1 MTNTRTYICEV
12 CQKRFHFQE
21 VVPAPLVRKPI
32 AQLIQLDFPN
42 WSDTSNICHGD
53 LSSYRAKYVHSL
65 LESERGE
72 LTRLDREILAA
83 MQNHDLISSNVEHEF
98 DQSWSLGDKMADQL
112 ATWGGSWSFLILFAI
127 FMTIWILLNSVVL
140 LWKPVDPYP
149 FILLNLLLSCL
160 AAIQAP
166 IILMSQ
172 NRQET
177 KDRRRAQND
186 YQINLKAE
194 LEIKL
199 IHEKLDHI
207 LSRQW
212 EKLMQIQELQIE
224 QLSEINSIKKRSP

>member
-1 MTNTRTYICEV
+1 MTNTRTYMCEV
-12 CQKRFHFQE
+12 CSKTFHHRG
-21 VVPAPLVRKPI
+21 VISAPLVRKPI
-32 AQLIQLDFPN
+32 TELIQLDFPN
-42 WSDTSNICHGD
+42 WSDTSYFCHVD
-53 LSSYRAKYVHSL
+53 LSSYRAKGVHTL

-72 LTRLDREILAA
+72 LSRLDREILAA

-140 LWKPVDPYP
+140 LWQPVDPYP

-224 QLSEINSIKKRSP
+224 QLSEINNIKKRSS